1 MTQWDAVI
9 CNERIGRNVMG
20 CFFMGYV
27 RLTYERKASVAFTT
41 PLIVISFYCSIGGNH
56 DRPSQLAS
64 TYKVKRHF
72 FRHGRRTAPKCCT
85 HVRIETRL
93 ALT

>member
-1 MTQWDAVI
+1 MNDREEEVDGTEKI
-9 CNERIGRNVMG
+9 S
-20 CFFMGYV
+20 Y
-27 RLTYERKASVAFTT
+27 RKDS
-41 PLIVISFYCSIGGNH
+41 ISANTIK
-56 DRPSQLAS
+56 SQIAS

-72 FRHGRRTAPKCCT
+72 FRHGRRTAPKLCT